1 MLNLCPSLKRRKRSG
16 SWMIGQARKAL
27 QRIEM
32 VRKNPLR
39 RVFCCL
45 RESKAGLSTSH
56 SSVTDGM
63 LCQFSDVLAVTPAAG
78 HATYGKAFSD
88 FSTSAMS
95 SRLEFTLRAEDAPV
109 RTQQI
114 AKGLQRA
121 VVLSA
126 TPAPA
131 EGLICTSSEA
141 QEALGIKDER
151 APPGRP
157 RKDLECSEKT
167 RFGGFFCCPRK
178 LGASLLRITE
188 ALSDHHPV

>member
-1 MLNLCPSLKRRKRSG
+1 
-16 SWMIGQARKAL
+16 MIGQARKAL

-63 LCQFSDVLAVTPAAG
+63 LCQFSGVSCRYASGPGTPLMARR
-78 HATYGKAFSD
+78 FSD

-95 SRLEFTLRAEDAPV
+95 GRLEFTLRRRGCSCQDAADSKRLTKSGGFRRYT
-109 RTQQI
+109 RTC
-114 AKGLQRA
+114 GRLN
-121 VVLSA
+121 LH
-126 TPAPA
+126 T
-131 EGLICTSSEA
+131 SEA

-178 LGASLLRITE
+178 LGASLLRVTE